1 MLKGRLTAL
10 IIAHTYFVITVRK
23 DVFFMEESKY
33 AQLEPKQLEE
43 LNQLEEK
50 LEVTLIAYK
59 NVKTSDFTN
68 PDQDESPIN

>member
-1 MLKGRLTAL
+1 MFKRA
-10 IIAHTYFVITVRK
+10 INSHTYCVNIVWK

-33 AQLEPKQLEE
+33 AQLEPEQLKE

-59 NVKTSDFTN
+59 TSKVNDFTN
-68 PDQDESPIN
+68 QKQDETSIN

>member
-1 MLKGRLTAL
+1 
-10 IIAHTYFVITVRK
+10 
-23 DVFFMEESKY
+23 MEESKY

-68 PDQDESPIN
+68 PDQEEPPIN